1 MANDLVPV
9 LHPIDRA
16 LAAISDAMSDV
27 LVGGKSSRFAEVVAL
42 ARIAHKLQQRRHVTS
57 LDEVNNGDVGG
68 VDVNVAGV
76 VDPNRILHVPR
87 FNDGA
92 DISREILMLVQ
103 GFLKNYME
111 VEHRKVSKPALDTRL
126 NEVMEL
132 AELTALRIR
141 MLKDDEQVPDQVD
154 QRITHLL
161 QRIGEPSHAPQPDHV
176 SAFSAEP
183 LRGHPPNGAGE
194 PNRDRVGEPVA
205 E

>member
-27 LVGGKSSRFAEVVAL
+27 LVGGKSSRFAEVVEL
-42 ARIAHKLQQRRHVTS
+42 ARIAHKLQQRRHVTD
-57 LDEVNNGDVGG
+57 LDEGG
-68 VDVNVAGV
+68 IGINVAGGAV
-76 VDPNRILHVPR
+76 VPR
-87 FNDGA
+87 FNDGV

-111 VEHRKVSKPALDTRL
+111 VEHRKVSKPDPDTRL

-161 QRIGEPSHAPQPDHV
+161 QRIGEPSHAPQSDHV
-176 SAFSAEP
+176 SAFSAES

-194 PNRDRVGEPVA
+194 TDRDRVGEPVA